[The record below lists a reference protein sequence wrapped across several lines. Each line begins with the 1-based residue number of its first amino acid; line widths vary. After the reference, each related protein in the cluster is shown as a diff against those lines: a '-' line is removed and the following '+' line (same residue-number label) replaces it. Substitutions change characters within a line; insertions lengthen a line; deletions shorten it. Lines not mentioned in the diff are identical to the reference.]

1 MLTDSSAGTLSA
13 TPRPMLIEDSWSRS
27 REFGLRAHEAPDFA
41 GVGKSDLHL
50 LHEQN
55 QTLMRHAT
63 PVMETLHA
71 QIIDTESMIVL
82 TDASGLVLHSLGDD
96 SFSMRAAH
104 IGLRPGVNWSEQQKG
119 TNAVGTAIFEE
130 LPTVVHGSQHFLEA
144 NQFLTCSAAPI
155 FAPAGDLVGVLD
167 VSGDYRGY
175 HRHTMGL
182 VRMSAQMIENALF
195 QRTYTGQL
203 TVAFH
208 SRPEF
213 IGTLMEGLIAFAPDG
228 RVLSANRSACL
239 QFELARSTLTTH
251 TALSL
256 LGRSAG
262 ELAAATATAVATPL
276 PCVVPSGVRV
286 YAVPNAQLS
295 RRFTGFT
302 AERVNALDDRAP
314 DCVRE
319 RSRAVSEYARAS
331 VVAAANAH
339 GREPEP
345 DRYPFATLDY
355 LDSGDA
361 RIMSVV
367 ARLRRVA
374 DSPVSIL
381 IEAETGAGKEWFSRA
396 IHRASRRAAAPF
408 IAVNCA
414 AIPDGLIESEL
425 FGYEDGAFT
434 GARRKGHRGKIAQAD
449 GGTLFLDEI
458 GDMPSAM
465 QARLLRVL
473 QDRVVTPLGGSKAIA
488 VDIRLICATHHR
500 LRDLIAAKTFRDD
513 LYYRLNG
520 LTVRLPP
527 LRERTDVR
535 ELVLRMHTSL
545 SGTGARLSDDVLM
558 LMLNHRW
565 PGNMRQLNNV
575 LSTARAIAGLDTQIC
590 REHLPDDFLDDVC
603 EDAANNHRAAVS
615 LCVPASAGGT
625 GGATSALATHSLA
638 SLDNVALTAIRRALD
653 RHRGNVSAAARE
665 LGVSRNTLYRRLSQN
680 RNQLQ

>member
-1 MLTDSSAGTLSA
+1 MLTDSNPGTLSA
-13 TPRPMLIEDSWSRS
+13 TARPMLIEDSWSRS
-27 REFGLRAHEAPDFA
+27 REFGLRAKQPPDFG
-41 GVGKSDLHL
+41 GVGKTDLHL

-71 QIIDTESMIVL
+71 QIIDTESMIAL
-82 TDASGLVLHSLGDD
+82 TDASGMVLHSIGDD
-96 SFSMRAAH
+96 TFSLRAAH
-104 IGLRPGVNWSEQQKG
+104 VGLRPGVNWSEQQKG

-144 NQFLTCSAAPI
+144 HQFLTCSAAPI
-155 FAPAGDLVGVLD
+155 FAPGGDLVGVLD

-239 QFELARSTLTTH
+239 QFELSRSTLTTH

-256 LGRSAG
+256 LGRSAS
-262 ELAAATATAVATPL
+262 ELTAATATAITTPL
-276 PCVVPSGVRV
+276 QCMVPSGVRV
-286 YAVPNAQLS
+286 YVVPNAQLV
-295 RRFTGFT
+295 RRFTGFSPEPVVDKT
-302 AERVNALDDRAP
+302 AETSSQRI
-314 DCVRE
+314 E
-319 RSRAVSEYARAS
+319 STSEYARVPA
-331 VVAAANAH
+331 VVASDSH
-339 GREPEP
+339 SREHDLE
-345 DRYPFATLDY
+345 RYPFATLDY
-355 LDSGDA
+355 LDSGDT
-361 RIMSVV
+361 RIASVV
-367 ARLRRVA
+367 ERLRRVA

-396 IHRASRRAAAPF
+396 IHRASRRSDAPF
-408 IAVNCA
+408 VAVNCA

-458 GDMPSAM
+458 GDMPTAM

-473 QDRVVTPLGGSKAIA
+473 QDRVVTPLGGSKAIP

-500 LRDLIAAKTFRDD
+500 LRDLITAKAFRDD

-535 ELVLRMHTSL
+535 ELVLRMHAAL
-545 SGTGARLSDDVLM
+545 SGSKAGLSEDVLA

-565 PGNMRQLNNV
+565 PGNLRQLNNV
-575 LSTARAIAGLDTQIC
+575 LSTARAIAGPDADIC

-603 EDAANNHRAAVS
+603 EDAACEHLTVASTRA
-615 LCVPASAGGT
+615 PAS
-625 GGATSALATHSLA
+625 GARLVNATNAERSTHALS
-638 SLDNVALTAIRRALD
+638 SLDSVALTAIRRALD

-680 RNQLQ
+680 KLQP

>member
-1 MLTDSSAGTLSA
+1 MLIDPGAGTLSA
-13 TPRPMLIEDSWSRS
+13 TTQPMLIEDSWSRS
-27 REFGLRAHEAPDFA
+27 RGFGLLAHESPDFS
-41 GVGKSDLHL
+41 GVGKTDLQL

-82 TDASGLVLHSLGDD
+82 TDASGLVLYSLGDD
-96 SFSMRAAH
+96 SFSLRAAH

-119 TNAVGTAIFEE
+119 TNAVGTAIFAEQ
-130 LPTVVHGSQHFLEA
+130 PTVVHASEHFLEA

-155 FAPAGDLVGVLD
+155 FAPGGDLVGVLD

-195 QRTYTGQL
+195 QRTYMGQL

-239 QFELARSTLTTH
+239 QFELSRSTLSTH

-262 ELAAATATAVATPL
+262 ELAAATSTAVSAPIS
-276 PCVVPSGVRV
+276 CVVPSGVRV
-286 YAVPNAQLS
+286 YAVPNAQS
-295 RRFTGFT
+295 VRRFSGFST
-302 AERVNALDDRAP
+302 EPYVVAGRDP
-314 DCVRE
+314 
-319 RSRAVSEYARAS
+319 SSSAS
-331 VVAAANAH
+331 VPTAPATEIIRAQNAA
-339 GREPEP
+339 RTDRPEPET
-345 DRYPFATLDY
+345 DSYPFATLDY

-361 RIMSVV
+361 RVMSVV

-396 IHRASRRAAAPF
+396 IHRASHRSSGPF

-434 GARRKGHRGKIAQAD
+434 GARRKGHRGKIVQAD

-458 GDMPSAM
+458 GDMPTGM

-473 QDRVVTPLGGSKAIA
+473 QDRVVTPLGGSKSIP
-488 VDIRLICATHHR
+488 VDIRLVCATHHR

-527 LRERTDVR
+527 LRERSDVQ
-535 ELVLRMHTSL
+535 EIVMRMLTAV
-545 SGTGARLSDDVLM
+545 SGAKARLSDDVMTLM
-558 LMLNHRW
+558 LSHRW
-565 PGNMRQLNNV
+565 PGNLRQLSNV
-575 LSTARAIAGLDTQIC
+575 LSTAKTIAGPDALIC
-590 REHLPDDFLDDVC
+590 REHLPDDFLDDVG
-603 EDAANNHRAAVS
+603 EYAADSDRIDPPVHSTA
-615 LCVPASAGGT
+615 CASASGCV
-625 GGATSALATHSLA
+625 ATERRTSSVS

-653 RHRGNVSAAARE
+653 RHHGNVSAAARE

-680 RNQLQ
+680 KIQH

>member
-1 MLTDSSAGTLSA
+1 MLTSTSSGTLSA
-13 TPRPMLIEDSWSRS
+13 AARPLLIEDSWSRS
-27 REFGLRAHEAPDFA
+27 RKFGLRAHELPDFA
-41 GVGKSDLHL
+41 GIGKSDLQL

-96 SFSMRAAH
+96 SFSLRAAH

-213 IGTLMEGLIAFAPDG
+213 IGTLMEGLIAFASDG

-239 QFELARSTLTTH
+239 QFELSRSTLTTH

-256 LGRSAG
+256 LGRSAS
-262 ELAAATATAVATPL
+262 ELTAATATAVSTPL

-286 YAVPNAQLS
+286 YAVPTAQAA
-295 RRFTGFT
+295 RRFTGFSAEPFASARDASSDEPSNRSTTGEASRAFASTT
-302 AERVNALDDRAP
+302 AENVGQAQYLEAD
-314 DCVRE
+314 
-319 RSRAVSEYARAS
+319 S
-331 VVAAANAH
+331 
-339 GREPEP
+339 
-345 DRYPFATLDY
+345 YPFATLDY

-361 RIMSVV
+361 RVKSVV
-367 ARLRRVA
+367 ERLRRVA
-374 DSPVSIL
+374 GSPVSIL

-396 IHRASRRAAAPF
+396 IHRASRRADAPF

-458 GDMPSAM
+458 GDMPIAM

-473 QDRVVTPLGGSKAIA
+473 QDRVVTPLGGSKSIP

-500 LRDLIAAKTFRDD
+500 LRDLIAAKAFRDD

-520 LTVRLPP
+520 LTVRVPP

-535 ELVLRMHTSL
+535 ELVLRMHAAL
-545 SGTGARLSDDVLM
+545 SGAKAGLSADVLM

-565 PGNMRQLNNV
+565 PGNLRQLNNV
-575 LSTARAIAGLDTQIC
+575 LSTARAIAGPDAEIC

-603 EDAANNHRAAVS
+603 EDAANHHRADAMPS
-615 LCVPASAGGT
+615 PPASAS
-625 GGATSALATHSLA
+625 AAVAERSTSSLS

-680 RNQLQ
+680 KIQP